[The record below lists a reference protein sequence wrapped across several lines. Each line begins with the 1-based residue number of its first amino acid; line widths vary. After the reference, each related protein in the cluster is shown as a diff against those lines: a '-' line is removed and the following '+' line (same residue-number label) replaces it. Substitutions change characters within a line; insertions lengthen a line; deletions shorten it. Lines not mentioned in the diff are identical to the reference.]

1 MAVATHVT
9 AEQSVNGGVGTP
21 GFKPWPTSDRV
32 AGGGGTYR
40 DHTLRHGYLRKH
52 CQGVRSG
59 SGDKGEGSGAER
71 PELMAA
77 QRN

>member
-1 MAVATHVT
+1 MG
-9 AEQSVNGGVGTP
+9 STP
-21 GFKPWPTSDRV
+21 RNFGELWPTSDRV

-40 DHTLRHGYLRKH
+40 DHTLRHEYLRKR
-52 CQGVRSG
+52 CQGVGSG

-77 QRN
+77 QRKLKDK